1 MPLSG
6 PDPKENSVRRNA
18 PTHTWSEVPNEPYA
32 GTPPVTPPASRT
44 IVVDGEVKRFKLVSL
59 TRAWWKTVSTMPHC
73 RLWSESDWLFAAE
86 TALIADDFYRG
97 NTKAATELRQRERIL
112 GTTADARTAL
122 RIRYVDQ
129 TPTTGDQE
137 ATSAGSATNRGDRP
151 VARLD
156 DRRRRLT
163 ADAP

>member
-1 MPLSG
+1 MPLTG
-6 PDPKENSVRRNA
+6 PEPKENAARRNQ
-18 PTHTWSEVPNEPYA
+18 PTHTWHEVPNQPYTR
-32 GTPPVTPPASRT
+32 TPPVAPPATRA
-44 IVVDGEVKRFKLVSL
+44 VLVDGEMKRLKLTTM
-59 TRAWWKTVSTMPHC
+59 TRAWWRTVSTMPHC

-97 NTKAATELRQRERIL
+97 FTKAATELRQRERIL
-112 GTTADARTAL
+112 GTTADARMAL

-129 TPTTGDQE
+129 SPTGGDQE
-137 ATSAGSATNRGDRP
+137 ATSAGGATNRRDQT